1 MEIKRVGVVGCG
13 IMGSGIA
20 QVCAQAGYDVMVSE
34 MDDELLK
41 KGLASINVRLAK
53 RVDKGK
59 LSQHD
64 MDDALTRIKGTTNTQ
79 EFNNC
84 YLMIEA
90 APDSMEV
97 KKKVF
102 SELDTICSRH
112 AVLTTNTSSQSIIDI
127 AMTTKRPD
135 KVLGLHFF
143 NPAPA
148 IKLLEVVKSIA
159 TSDEILEIGKEFG
172 RSLGK
177 SVVVAPDRP
186 GFLVNSLMSPWRLN
200 AIRMLEA
207 RIATR
212 EDIDTAIKLGANMPM
227 GPLEVADL
235 IGLDTILEGAST
247 MYREYNDPKYAP
259 PLLLKK
265 MVAAGWLGRKTG
277 KGFYE
282 YETDE

>member
-1 MEIKRVGVVGCG
+1 MKPAIKKISVIGPGM
-13 IMGSGIA
+13 MGHAIA
-20 QVCAQAGYDVMVSE
+20 QEFAAAGYDVILCGRSE
-34 MDDELLK
+34 DRLEQALEKIEHSLKELAQWEMISENEVAPALQRLQTTTDLK
-41 KGLASINVRLAK
+41 
-53 RVDKGK
+53 
-59 LSQHD
+59 
-64 MDDALTRIKGTTNTQ
+64 
-79 EFNNC
+79 
-84 YLMIEA
+84 A
-90 APDSMEV
+90 AGSGADLILESVVEVLEV
-97 KKKVF
+97 KEKLF

-282 YETDE
+282 Y